1 MSQGRW
7 PFFGEPPA
15 RKPRPAMR
23 EPALR
28 GKRVILSTGEG
39 FVYDMRAATEVYL
52 DDERN
57 PTVDIVSEE
66 HWYRWMFT
74 HQPPVRVA
82 YPLHHV
88 WVE

>member
-1 MSQGRW
+1 
-7 PFFGEPPA
+7 
-15 RKPRPAMR
+15 
-23 EPALR
+23 
-28 GKRVILSTGEG
+28 
-39 FVYDMRAATEVYL
+39 MRAATEVYL

>member
-1 MSQGRW
+1 MPQGRW

-15 RKPRPAMR
+15 KKPRPAMK
-23 EPALR
+23 EPALL

-39 FVYDMRAATEVYL
+39 FVYDMRAASEAYL
-52 DDERN
+52 DADGQSI
-57 PTVDIVSEE
+57 VDIVTEQA
-66 HWYRWMFT
+66 WYRWMFT
-74 HQPPVRVA
+74 HQPPERVP